1 MFINVT
7 AVHSQCTR
15 EIVMSRCARCAAYSC
30 HWIEYHHT
38 CWWVHQSTGADPI
51 SSSVHDLFATEDKI
65 KPLEIILIMRKIRT
79 IKWWAYITAKRWR
92 WETTKKGVVFSTLFN
107 FVTFFSLSS
116 SSSTFLCGCYTQTKW
131 TFQRIFHLHHI
142 HLRWFNC
149 SFCSSYPLFNIMSDA
164 PKGCDHL
171 EKLTFWTF
179 FQAFSKAMNV
189 WNTWLLNQLQLF
201 HTFLLLCLSSWNP
214 FQCKVSKSLLS
225 APLFI

>member
-1 MFINVT
+1 MCLGCWLLLAYLLVVLCCAVLFGCFSSSSCARFAIWMFINVT

-92 WETTKKGVVFSTLFN
+92 WETTKKDVVFSTLFN
-107 FVTFFSLSS
+107 FVTCFLSLPLQVDATPKRNEHFNA
-116 SSSTFLCGCYTQTKW
+116 SSTFITYICG
-131 TFQRIFHLHHI
+131 
-142 HLRWFNC
+142 
-149 SFCSSYPLFNIMSDA
+149 D
-164 PKGCDHL
+164 
-171 EKLTFWTF
+171 LTAHSAAHTR
-179 FQAFSKAMNV
+179 FSTSCRMR
-189 WNTWLLNQLQLF
+189 Q
-201 HTFLLLCLSSWNP
+201 
-214 FQCKVSKSLLS
+214 KVVTT
-225 APLFI
+225 